1 MSLKDYERPSLTT
14 DMVLMRVN
22 ETDSGNNR
30 KSSNKT
36 LQVLLVQR
44 SEEPYVGQWAL
55 PGGFVNMN
63 EGIKSNVMRKLND
76 KVGVCGDFYLEQ
88 LYTWGD
94 DVKRDPRG
102 WVVSVAYL
110 GLVNDST
117 YINNGG
123 AEKQLWVDID
133 DAVDMDLAFDH
144 KQIIKYAIQ
153 RIQGKAEYTD
163 IIFNLMPDEFT
174 IKDCQDV
181 YEMILGKKM
190 DNFKRRIN
198 KYIQPLNKMREGKQF
213 RPAEL
218 YTWKKESE

>member
-30 KSSNKT
+30 KSSNKA

-44 SEEPYVGQWAL
+44 SEDPCVGQWAL
-55 PGGFVNMN
+55 PGGFVDIN
-63 EGIKSNVMRKLND
+63 EEIEDNVKRKLEE
-76 KVGVCGDFYLEQ
+76 KAGVTGNFYVEQ
-88 LYTWGD
+88 LYTWGSLD
-94 DVKRDPRG
+94 RDTRG
-102 WVVSVAYL
+102 RVISVSYL

-117 YINNGG
+117 YFNNGG
-123 AEKQLWVDID
+123 AKKQLWVDID
-133 DAVDMDLAFDH
+133 DVVDMDLAFDH
-144 KQIIKYAIQ
+144 KQIIKYAVQ

-181 YEMILGKKM
+181 YEMVLGKKM

-218 YTWKKESE
+218 YTWKKESK